1 MSLDIFVACAAAV
14 SLPSDLPTDITWKAW
29 QTGSFTTEKPNS
41 DWIVEVWLVKD
52 PKQLEQ
58 MQLPPGKP
66 HVIAFS
72 LQGNDDEGFAL
83 LERVYEAV
91 YTKCDGTLLDY

>member
-1 MSLDIFVACAAAV
+1 MSLDIFVACAMAV
-14 SLPSDLPTDITWKAW
+14 SLPSDLPADLTWKDR

-41 DWIVEVWLVKD
+41 DWILEVWLVKD

-83 LERVYEAV
+83 LERVYETV
-91 YTKCDGTLLDY
+91 YAKCDGTLLDY

>member
-14 SLPSDLPTDITWKAW
+14 SLPSDLPTDLTWKEW
-29 QTGSFTTEKPNS
+29 QTGSFTTEKPNA

-58 MQLPPGKP
+58 MRLPNGKP
-66 HVIAFS
+66 HVVAFS

-83 LERVYEAV
+83 LERVYGAV
-91 YTKCDGTLLDY
+91 CTTCDGTLLDF